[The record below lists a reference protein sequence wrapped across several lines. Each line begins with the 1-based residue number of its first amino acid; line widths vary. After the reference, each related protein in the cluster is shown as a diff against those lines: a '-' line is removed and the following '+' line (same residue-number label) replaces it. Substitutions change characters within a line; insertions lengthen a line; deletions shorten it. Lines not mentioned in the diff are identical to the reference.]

1 MEELKFEIRK
11 LLIRKLIA
19 TCPTCNKQIYGEDID
34 ISNINTKKIQNWPFR
49 YIHCHAHNDVPLHA
63 LTLYLDADFSVRAR
77 EVSDYF
83 KIQE

>member
-1 MEELKFEIRK
+1 MEELKFETRA

-34 ISNINTKKIQNWPFR
+34 ISNINTKKIQNWPLR
-49 YIHCHAHNDVPLHA
+49 YIHCHTHNDVPLHA

-83 KIQE
+83 KIQK